1 MFGYVVV
8 NKPELKIKDF
18 DRYQEY
24 YCGLCHAL
32 KERHGVAAQMSLSY
46 DATFATVLLTSLYE
60 PITLA
65 QKKRCLRHP
74 AEKRTYLQ
82 NFFIDYVADM
92 NLVLTYYKCLDDW
105 VDEKKVTR
113 LSYSKA
119 IVNGVKKIKSKY
131 PKKVKVIR
139 GKLAELQN
147 LEKQGVY
154 DIDVL
159 SRTFG
164 DIMAEIFDI
173 SPKECNVNGIYGDE
187 WKQDL
192 RKLGFLLGKYIY
204 IIDAY
209 DDVEKDIEK
218 GSFNPFI
225 DRFNNSKLIMDAKTS
240 EEKQEFDVWVRD
252 LLMLIATDLAGVYE
266 KLPIIEDVAILR
278 NIIYSGIW
286 TKYFSICE
294 RRNKK

>member
-159 SRTFG
+159 SSTFG

-218 GSFNPFI
+218 GSFNPFT
-225 DRFNNSKLIMDAKTS
+225 DRFNNSKLIMDAKTG

>member
-1 MFGYVVV
+1 
-8 NKPELKIKDF
+8 
-18 DRYQEY
+18 
-24 YCGLCHAL
+24 
-32 KERHGVAAQMSLSY
+32 
-46 DATFATVLLTSLYE
+46 
-60 PITLA
+60 
-65 QKKRCLRHP
+65 
-74 AEKRTYLQ
+74 
-82 NFFIDYVADM
+82 
-92 NLVLTYYKCLDDW
+92 
-105 VDEKKVTR
+105 
-113 LSYSKA
+113 
-119 IVNGVKKIKSKY
+119 
-131 PKKVKVIR
+131 
-139 GKLAELQN
+139 
-147 LEKQGVY
+147 
-154 DIDVL
+154 
-159 SRTFG
+159 
-164 DIMAEIFDI
+164 MAEIFDI

-225 DRFNNSKLIMDAKTS
+225 DRFNNSKLIMDAKTG

>member
-113 LSYSKA
+113 LSYSKV

-218 GSFNPFI
+218 GSFNPFT
-225 DRFNNSKLIMDAKTS
+225 DRFNNSKLIMDAKTG

>member
-60 PITLA
+60 PITLV
-65 QKKRCLRHP
+65 QKKRCIRHP

-82 NFFIDYVADM
+82 NFFIDYIADM

-105 VDEKKVTR
+105 ADEKKVTR
-113 LSYSKA
+113 LSYSKT
-119 IVNGVKKIKSKY
+119 IVNGVKKVKSKY
-131 PKKVKVIR
+131 PDKVKVIR
-139 GKLAELQN
+139 EKLAGLQN
-147 LEKQGVY
+147 LEKQEVY

-209 DDVEKDIEK
+209 DDIEKDIEK
-218 GSFNPFI
+218 GSFNPFT
-225 DRFNNSKLIMDAKTS
+225 DRFNNSKLIVDAKTG